1 MRYCVRLPSL
11 LTLSALG
18 LVACGEETTQ
28 PNTAVDQPTAPQ
40 FAVTSNTWLTRRD
53 MPFELVY
60 QATAVVPN
68 AAGQSILYVFGGA
81 QTGDLSTWHNPAPV
95 GEVRAYNVATNSW
108 AWKRDMPAVRY
119 EMNAEVIKGKIYL
132 PGGFTTGGRPTA
144 SLYVYDPASDTWSRK
159 RDMPVPGGAG
169 VTGVIGG
176 KLYVVSFNWLFRDP
190 RLESPVANFFRY
202 DPARDSWT
210 RLPSPTGYNKMD
222 PGGTGPNPGGT
233 GVINNKLYLIG
244 GDRALEYNPATN
256 QWTSKKS
263 YGMGL
268 TGRTVPMLSRL
279 YVFGGAGEWY
289 RGIYIYDPVSDTWTS
304 KPLLTQFW
312 SSTLTGA
319 AAAKVFLNGQ
329 PRVEVVGG
337 QRGQQ
342 WLSPNLPGSPGNN
355 QQYIP

>member
-1 MRYCVRLPSL
+1 MRYGLRLPSL
-11 LTLSALG
+11 LTLGALG
-18 LVACGEETTQ
+18 IVACGEETTQ

-53 MPFELVY
+53 MPLDMVY

-81 QTGDLSTWHNPAPV
+81 KPDIFATAPV
-95 GEVRAYNVATNSW
+95 PTGEVRAYNVATNSW
-108 AWKRDMPAVRY
+108 ASKRDMPAVRY
-119 EMNAEVIKGKIYL
+119 EMNAGVVGGKIYI

-144 SLYVYDPASDTWSRK
+144 SLYVYNPASDAWTRK

-176 KLYVVSFNWLFRDP
+176 KLYVVTFNSLFRDP
-190 RLESPVANFFRY
+190 WRDPVANFFRY
-202 DPARDSWT
+202 DPAKDSWT
-210 RLPSPTGYNKMD
+210 RLPSPPAAYYRMD
-222 PGGTGPNPGGT
+222 PGGE
-233 GVINNKLYLIG
+233 GVINNKLYVVG
-244 GDRALEYNPATN
+244 SSWALVYDPATN
-256 QWTSKKS
+256 QWTRKRS

-268 TGRTVPMLSRL
+268 LGRTVVMLSRL

-312 SSTLTGA
+312 SSTLYGI

-329 PRVEVVGG
+329 PRVEAVGG

>member
-1 MRYCVRLPSL
+1 MPL
-11 LTLSALG
+11 
-18 LVACGEETTQ
+18 
-28 PNTAVDQPTAPQ
+28 
-40 FAVTSNTWLTRRD
+40 D
-53 MPFELVY
+53 MVY
-60 QATAVVPN
+60 QASAVVPN

-81 QTGDLSTWHNPAPV
+81 KPDIFATAPV
-95 GEVRAYNVATNSW
+95 PTGEVRAYNVPTNSW
-108 AWKRDMPAVRY
+108 ASKRDMPAVRY
-119 EMNAEVIKGKIYL
+119 EMNAGVIAGKIYV

-144 SLYVYDPASDTWSRK
+144 SLYVYNPASDTWTRK

-176 KLYVVSFNWLFRDP
+176 KLYVVTFNSLFHDP
-190 RLESPVANFFRY
+190 WKDPVANFFRY

-210 RLPSPTGYNKMD
+210 RLPSPAYSRENSF
-222 PGGTGPNPGGT
+222 GGNPGGE
-233 GVINNKLYLIG
+233 GVINNKLYLIS
-244 GDRALEYNPATN
+244 ALGTVLVYDPVTN
-256 QWTSKKS
+256 RWTRKRS
-263 YGMGL
+263 YGMDL
-268 TGRTVPMLSRL
+268 LGRTVPMLSRL

-304 KPLLTQFW
+304 KPLLTHFW
-312 SSTLTGA
+312 SSTLYGV

-342 WLSPNLPGSPGNN
+342 WLYPGMPGSPGNN